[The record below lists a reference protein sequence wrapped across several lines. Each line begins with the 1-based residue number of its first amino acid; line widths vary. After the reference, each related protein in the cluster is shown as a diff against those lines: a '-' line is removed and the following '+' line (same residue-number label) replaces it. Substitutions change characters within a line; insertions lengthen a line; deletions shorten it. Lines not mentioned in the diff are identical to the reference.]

1 MHDANVGLTGRSN
14 KVGRA
19 CHVGKKHL
27 CGAYKSYVSRMT
39 EIIPIATNMLFWIF
53 LTQLKTNE
61 SRIKA
66 HRIQPETLNSLRTRV
81 NKALQ
86 HISRSPK
93 YYSITMKVLSLIGLS
108 LVLAAGFIQRRDCSA
123 AVIVQLAGKLA
134 PVSKMSRSIATMENV
149 GRRARRAMVGCT
161 CLVGASGSFIFL
173 LFFFSS
179 GFSPPHKSTF
189 SGIGRTIPNETF
201 SIGARHIR
209 QMRVINLARVY
220 GIGTSRDGTQKFC
233 NFKWKA
239 VCDSHSCCDNMG

>member
-1 MHDANVGLTGRSN
+1 MSEKT
-14 KVGRA
+14 
-19 CHVGKKHL
+19 HL

-161 CLVGASGSFIFL
+161 CAKASRWRKWIFYIFVIFIG
-173 LFFFSS
+173 FFFLPV
-179 GFSPPHKSTF
+179 FLPPTSPRF
-189 SGIGRTIPNETF
+189 
-201 SIGARHIR
+201 
-209 QMRVINLARVY
+209 LALDELYLTKR
-220 GIGTSRDGTQKFC
+220 SQ
-233 NFKWKA
+233 
-239 VCDSHSCCDNMG
+239 